1 MRYVQIFV
9 VLLLALFVSA
19 CTTLPPL
26 EERTLSQALSVDA
39 AKQTRLGKELAPV
52 LYENGDNSGILPLAD
67 AWDAF
72 AARILMAERAEKT
85 LDVQYYIWRADDT
98 GLLLLS
104 ALYEA
109 AERGVRVRLLLD
121 DLNTTALEGYLLHVH
136 QHPNFEVRLFNPFVH
151 RRSRVLGF
159 MADFDRANRRM
170 HNKSF
175 TADNMVTIVGGRNV
189 GDSYFGAGEGML
201 FNDLDVFAVGPV
213 VNEVSQDFDLF
224 WHSGSSYPL
233 HQIVDIGNKRSRY
246 LPRPVS
252 LILHER
258 AELLDYMQSV
268 MDTEFIRNIL
278 SGEVEFDWVQTT
290 MVSDDPSKGLGNA
303 EGEQLIS
310 YQLRKA
316 IGEPESYFELITPYF
331 VPTRAGTEAL
341 IALANRGVQITILTN
356 SLEATDV
363 AMVHAG
369 YAKWRKKLLRAGI
382 QIYEMRRTQAHRS
395 LEDDADLG
403 RFASSAGSL
412 HAKTFAI
419 DGKRVFVGSF
429 NFDPRSVSLN
439 TELGFVIDSP
449 DLAKMIDETFH
460 ERMPFQAYEL
470 RLADSGRLYWLER
483 QSGEIRRYD
492 YDPGTTWLQRMSV
505 RFFSLLPI
513 DWLL

>member
-1 MRYVQIFV
+1 M
-9 VLLLALFVSA
+9 
-19 CTTLPPL
+19 
-26 EERTLSQALSVDA
+26 QA
-39 AKQTRLGKELAPV
+39 
-52 LYENGDNSGILPLAD
+52 I
-67 AWDAF
+67 
-72 AARILMAERAEKT
+72 
-85 LDVQYYIWRADDT
+85 
-98 GLLLLS
+98 
-104 ALYEA
+104 
-109 AERGVRVRLLLD
+109 
-121 DLNTTALEGYLLHVH
+121 
-136 QHPNFEVRLFNPFVH
+136 
-151 RRSRVLGF
+151 
-159 MADFDRANRRM
+159 
-170 HNKSF
+170 
-175 TADNMVTIVGGRNV
+175 
-189 GDSYFGAGEGML
+189 
-201 FNDLDVFAVGPV
+201 
-213 VNEVSQDFDLF
+213 
-224 WHSGSSYPL
+224 
-233 HQIVDIGNKRSRY
+233 
-246 LPRPVS
+246 
-252 LILHER
+252 
-258 AELLDYMQSV
+258 

-303 EGEQLIS
+303 QGEQLIS

-382 QIYEMRRTQAHRS
+382 KIYEMRRTQTQRA
-395 LEDDADLG
+395 LEYDADLG

-449 DLAKMIDETFH
+449 DLAKMIDKTFH

-470 RLADSGRLYWLER
+470 RLADSGKLYWLER
-483 QSGEIRRYD
+483 QSGEMRRYD